1 MSDQQQ
7 RRRLHEIGEQI
18 NTLRTE
24 QEFILDSSFTN
35 GHRIPQGRDLARVA
49 QIDRLRFRL
58 DAEWLE
64 LRDEILNQAD
74 WENLLKGGE

>member
-1 MSDQQQ
+1 MSDQQK
-7 RRRLHEIGEQI
+7 RRRLHEIGERI

-24 QEFILDSSFTN
+24 QEFILDESFRN

>member
-7 RRRLHEIGEQI
+7 RRRLHEIGERI

-24 QEFILDSSFTN
+24 QEFILDESFRN
-35 GHRIPQGRDLARVA
+35 GHRIPQGRDLRRVA
-49 QIDRLRFRL
+49 TVDRQVFRL
-58 DAEWLE
+58 ESEWVE
-64 LRDEILNQAD
+64 LKDEILEQAD